1 MTLTVQEVVAAVP
14 ATLKS
19 SITQSLV
26 DTLNNLQHDPT
37 VADAIRENFITH
49 ASVIRD
55 GKYKVQDYL
64 NAVTYVMYKHM
75 DYSNHDAWCATF
87 PQRHQAL
94 VAAGK
99 SKKEMSSHVSMY
111 AKGQLVNKVMEQSM
125 VETWLLNRDLEQKAI
140 NKLATLMETAV
151 SEKVQCDAAIGLAS
165 LLAKPKAVGPAIQIN
180 MEENSGMNELQAT
193 LERLAN
199 QQIQNIQNGTNTIKE
214 VNGQRIFDNPAQQVA
229 VMP

>member
-1 MTLTVQEVVAAVP
+1 MLTIQEVTAAVP
-14 ATLKS
+14 ATLKAS
-19 SITQSLV
+19 VNQSLV
-26 DTLNNLQHDPT
+26 DTLNNLNHDPD
-37 VADAIRENFITH
+37 VAEAIRENFITH
-49 ASVIRD
+49 AGVIRD

-87 PQRHQAL
+87 PQRHAAL
-94 VAAGK
+94 TAQGK

-111 AKGQLVNKVMEQSM
+111 AKGQLVNKVLEQSM

-140 NKLATLMETAV
+140 NKLANLMETAV

-165 LLAKPKAVGPAIQIN
+165 LLAKPKAVGPAIQIDIN
-180 MEENSGMNELQAT
+180 ENSGLNELTAT
-193 LERLAN
+193 LERLAQ
-199 QQIQNIQNGTNTIKE
+199 QQIQNIKSGASTIKE
-214 VNGQRIFDNPAQQVA
+214 VNGQRLFEQPAVAQA